1 LKVLID
7 LSKHFPPDVPF
18 GAPDRR
24 VVLHETLL
32 NPETDSGVR
41 SLTFVKRISF
51 KFSQGTRVK
60 TDQGLVHEISKHAK
74 KHENQHFY

>member
-1 LKVLID
+1 VFID
-7 LSKHFPPDVPF
+7 LSKHFPPVSF

-24 VVLHETLL
+24 VVLHEALL

-41 SLTFVKRISF
+41 SLTFVKGISF

-74 KHENQHFY
+74 VHENPHLY